1 MNRYDQT
8 KVALLKLLPEPEGT
22 LDLYAIGE
30 PLVAQ
35 GFSQDEITNVLLSLE
50 AQKVI
55 ELLPGNCL
63 RVTKR
68 LPEG

>member
-1 MNRYDQT
+1 M
-8 KVALLKLLPEPEGT
+8 
-22 LDLYAIGE
+22 
-30 PLVAQ
+30 AQ